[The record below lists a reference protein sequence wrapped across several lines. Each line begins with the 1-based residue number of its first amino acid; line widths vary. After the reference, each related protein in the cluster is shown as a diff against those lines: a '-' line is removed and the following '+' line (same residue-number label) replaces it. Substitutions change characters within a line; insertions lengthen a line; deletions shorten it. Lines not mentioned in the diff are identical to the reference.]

1 MAFQCQ
7 DCDTRF
13 LFTLILFLTFHEAS
27 AKKWKESLMA
37 FQCQDCDTV
46 FSFYI
51 DFVFDFS

>member
-27 AKKWKESLMA
+27 VNNLEEIVNGISMPRL
-37 FQCQDCDTV
+37 
-46 FSFYI
+46 
-51 DFVFDFS
+51 